1 MKSLGER
8 LINARQKA
16 GLTQDALAK
25 KAGITRVAISKA
37 EQGLTKSFNG
47 DTLFKVA
54 AALQCSPQ
62 WLQNGDE
69 KDKHWE
75 NNVKSCPQRDT
86 AHSYPVINWVQAGL
100 FATSGDDYNMYD
112 QDNWR
117 HSVKYAGE
125 RGFWLEVHGDSM
137 TSPVGITFPEG
148 MSILVNP
155 DKEVFSGCYVIARK
169 KSTNEATFKKYI
181 SDMGKAFLKPLN
193 PQYPI
198 IEMDNDCEI
207 VGVVVDARWDIF

>member
-25 KAGITRVAISKA
+25 KAGVTRVAISKA

-86 AHSYPVINWVQAGL
+86 AY
-100 FATSGDDYNMYD
+100 
-112 QDNWR
+112 
-117 HSVKYAGE
+117 
-125 RGFWLEVHGDSM
+125 
-137 TSPVGITFPEG
+137 
-148 MSILVNP
+148 
-155 DKEVFSGCYVIARK
+155 
-169 KSTNEATFKKYI
+169 ST
-181 SDMGKAFLKPLN
+181 L
-193 PQYPI
+193 
-198 IEMDNDCEI
+198 
-207 VGVVVDARWDIF
+207 